1 VGVEILFDIVRNLM
15 GILLGID
22 LDYFDIGAIDG
33 EFYIKFTLCH
43 KCDCFVVF
51 NNSLWP
57 GPE

>member
-1 VGVEILFDIVRNLM
+1 M